1 MQDLLDQ
8 FKAILEKV
16 RDLERAFLNIKTL
29 VFPTDEGRLSIP
41 KYDGDPASP
50 ADGDIWYDYTA
61 LKLLLTLR
69 QTDRTFTSRYLFITM
84 N

>member
-50 ADGDIWYDYTA
+50 ADGDIWYDYTSDTYRG
-61 LKLLLTLR
+61 KQNGTKV
-69 QTDRTFTSRYLFITM
+69 TFDTTSD
-84 N
+84 